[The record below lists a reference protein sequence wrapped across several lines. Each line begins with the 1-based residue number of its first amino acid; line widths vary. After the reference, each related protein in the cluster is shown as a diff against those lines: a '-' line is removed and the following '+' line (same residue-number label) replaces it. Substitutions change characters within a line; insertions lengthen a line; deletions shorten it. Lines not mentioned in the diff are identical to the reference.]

1 MVEVLASIDEK
12 FFLPLNGAHLPWLD
26 EPFKLISGKL
36 IWAPFYA
43 WILWILSVK
52 QRVGLWVTLLCI
64 VLMIVVTDQ
73 GSGVIKRLVM
83 RLRPTHEPGIMDLVH
98 TVNNYRGGRFGF
110 FSAHASN
117 AFALAVFVSRAI
129 KSHRFTATMFVWAT
143 VVSYS
148 RIYLGVHYPGDIL
161 VGMLFGCAVGWFFY
175 WFASKTTPFFCA
187 RLKGRSLRE
196 RVFFRTLSK
205 QI

>member
-1 MVEVLASIDEK
+1 MIEMLASIDEK
-12 FFLPLNGAHLPWLD
+12 FFLLLNGAHLPWLD
-26 EPFKLISGKL
+26 EPFMLISGKL
-36 IWAPFYA
+36 IWTPFYA
-43 WILWILSVK
+43 WILWLLSVK

-98 TVNNYRGGRFGF
+98 TVNAYRGGRFGF
-110 FSAHASN
+110 FSAHAAN
-117 AFALAVFVSRAI
+117 AFALAVFVLRAL
-129 KSHRFTATMFVWAT
+129 KSHKITVIMLVWAT

-161 VGMLFGCAVGWFFY
+161 VGMLPGSAVGWFFY
-175 WFASKTTPFFCA
+175 WFSTKINPFCCA
-187 RLKGRSLRE
+187 GVGGRSLRD
-196 RVFFRTLSK
+196 RVLVRILSK
-205 QI
+205 QV